1 MKKILALGLA
11 LSLTLGL
18 AGCSSGSSTPSSS
31 GSTSGAPA
39 SSAAAEEEKSYTLKF
54 SDQNAEGTP
63 VITWAQK
70 FAELLNEK
78 TDGTLTVEIYPNASL
93 AAYDMEP
100 LQSGI
105 CDFTQYVP
113 SSASDLDS
121 RLGAFD
127 APYLYENEAHR
138 QATFDYRSEPMKTIN
153 ESLKDSNAIL
163 LGSFCSGYR
172 QVTWNFEIKT
182 LDDMKGAKIRVV
194 PSDLYLQLFQA
205 FGAAATPMN
214 FSEVSTALITNV
226 IDGQENPLSVICT
239 NSLYE
244 IQKYL
249 VMTNHMPTNHGLWM
263 NYNTYSKLSERQQ
276 QACWDAAYEA
286 SIWMDGQIAE
296 AEEEYKQTCID
307 NGMTVIDEESGLDIA
322 AFQAAG
328 MTMYDA
334 FAEDWGDMVD
344 LIKSVQH

>member
-1 MKKILALGLA
+1 MKKIIALALALTMALGLTA
-11 LSLTLGL
+11 CGNS
-18 AGCSSGSSTPSSS
+18 SSGSSAGGSSS
-31 GSTSGAPA
+31 CGGAA
-39 SSAAAEEEKSYTLKF
+39 TEEKSYTLKF

-63 VITWAQK
+63 VIVWAEK
-70 FAELLNEK
+70 FAELLSEK

-113 SSASDLDS
+113 SSATDLDP

-127 APYLYENEAHR
+127 APYLFEDDAHR
-138 QATFDYRSEPMKTIN
+138 QATFNYNSEPMKTIN
-153 ESLKDSNAIL
+153 ESLKDSNVIL

-172 QVTWNFEIKT
+172 QTTCNFPIYT

-194 PSDLYLQLFQA
+194 PSELYLALFEA

-214 FSEVSTALITNV
+214 FSDVSTALITNV

-239 NSLYE
+239 NALYE
-244 IQKYL
+244 IQDYL
-249 VMTNHMPTNHGLWM
+249 MMTNHMPTNHGLWM
-263 NYNTYSKLSERQQ
+263 NYTTYSKLSERQQ
-276 QACWDAAYEA
+276 QACWDAALEA
-286 SIWMDGQIAE
+286 SLWMDEQIAQDE
-296 AEEEYKQTCID
+296 AEYLQLCID
-307 NGMTVIDEESGLDIA
+307 NGVTVIDETNGLDIE
-322 AFQAAG
+322 AFKAAG
-328 MTMYDA
+328 MTMYDV

-344 LIKSVQH
+344 LIQAVEH

>member
-1 MKKILALGLA
+1 MKKLIALALASTMVLGLA
-11 LSLTLGL
+11 SCGN
-18 AGCSSGSSTPSSS
+18 SSGGNNSSAG
-31 GSTSGAPA
+31 GST
-39 SSAAAEEEKSYTLKF
+39 EEKSYVLKF

-63 VITWAQK
+63 VIIWAEK
-70 FAELLNEK
+70 FAELLSEK

-113 SSASDLDS
+113 SSATDLDP

-138 QATFDYRSEPMKTIN
+138 QATFDYHSEPMQTIN
-153 ESLKDSNAIL
+153 ESLQSSNVIL

-172 QVTWNFEIKT
+172 QTTCNFPIYN

-194 PSDLYLQLFQA
+194 PSELYLSLFEA

-214 FSEVSTALITNV
+214 FSDVSTALITNV

-244 IQKYL
+244 IQDYL
-249 VMTNHMPTNHGLWM
+249 IMTNHMPTNHGLWM
-263 NYNTYSKLSERQQ
+263 NYTTYSKLSERQQ

-286 SIWMDGQIAE
+286 SIWMDDQIAQM
-296 AEEEYKQTCID
+296 EEDYLQTCKD
-307 NGMTVIDEESGLDIA
+307 SGMTVIDETNGLDIE
-322 AFQAAG
+322 AFKEAG
-328 MTMYDA
+328 MTMYDV
-334 FAEDWGDMVD
+334 FADDWGDMVEM
-344 LIKSVQH
+344 IQSVEH

>member
-105 CDFTQYVP
+105 CE
-113 SSASDLDS
+113 
-121 RLGAFD
+121 G
-127 APYLYENEAHR
+127 
-138 QATFDYRSEPMKTIN
+138 QA
-153 ESLKDSNAIL
+153 
-163 LGSFCSGYR
+163 
-172 QVTWNFEIKT
+172 
-182 LDDMKGAKIRVV
+182 
-194 PSDLYLQLFQA
+194 
-205 FGAAATPMN
+205 
-214 FSEVSTALITNV
+214 
-226 IDGQENPLSVICT
+226 
-239 NSLYE
+239 
-244 IQKYL
+244 
-249 VMTNHMPTNHGLWM
+249 
-263 NYNTYSKLSERQQ
+263 ER
-276 QACWDAAYEA
+276 
-286 SIWMDGQIAE
+286 
-296 AEEEYKQTCID
+296 
-307 NGMTVIDEESGLDIA
+307 
-322 AFQAAG
+322 
-328 MTMYDA
+328 
-334 FAEDWGDMVD
+334 
-344 LIKSVQH
+344 